1 MPRANRLIQKLVKT
15 FFILVK
21 TNAKRK
27 LKDAQLLFFGNTPAK
42 PMCCRSKETDD
53 IEHCSSIQRSPS
65 LSTERVYQEYR
76 IIFSP
81 DYLVNC
87 LIFVTTMYNFGC
99 DVFCRLSVKITLYK
113 IVVETNQ

>member
-1 MPRANRLIQKLVKT
+1 MHSCCSSGIPL
-15 FFILVK
+15 
-21 TNAKRK
+21 
-27 LKDAQLLFFGNTPAK
+27 
-42 PMCCRSKETDD
+42 PMCCRSKETDHSSED

-87 LIFVTTMYNFGC
+87 QKSKSKAFLRFVCEAKVIVLCLCICASSALKMSRKICCFVEEIVSDNRTLVARDLI
-99 DVFCRLSVKITLYK
+99 L
-113 IVVETNQ
+113 